1 MDDDPTLVCKK
12 ILRELDRLGFG
23 RMNIVYHRM
32 HRWLYAGV
40 AEPLGEAILL
50 DTQRKLMCAGDWC
63 LGNDVTSALKSADA
77 ALSAAI
83 ELLS

>member
-1 MDDDPTLVCKK
+1 
-12 ILRELDRLGFG
+12 
-23 RMNIVYHRM
+23 M

-77 ALSAAI
+77 AWSAAI
-83 ELLS
+83 ELLL